1 MKLNVHLLSRP
12 NEKTMAFLQA
22 DLHPDLQLTFGE
34 ELPEN
39 NDIHI
44 LVGGRPRQEQI
55 KSCPNMHTLIIP
67 WAGLPEET
75 RELMAKYPQIAV
87 HNLHH
92 NADPVAE
99 LAFALLLSAAK
110 FIIPLDRSLRQNDWT
125 PRYQSSPTI
134 LLTGK
139 TALVL
144 GYGAIGKRVGRMC
157 QDFGMKV
164 LAVKR
169 NLNDD
174 AFDGGI
180 MVYNSKKL
188 EELLPQ
194 ANVLIICLPL
204 TPETKGLINARALE
218 LLPAGAIL
226 VNIGRGSIIEEE
238 ALYDALQARKLHAA
252 GLDVWYNYPEDVESR
267 SNTPPANYP
276 FHELD
281 NIVMSPHRAGASD
294 ETDRLRM
301 THLAGL
307 LNAAVR
313 EEPLPNKVDLQAGY

>member
-139 TALVL
+139 TTLVL

-164 LAVKR
+164 LVVKR

-226 VNIGRGSIIEEE
+226 VNIGRGSIIEEK